1 MPINSVDTVVVI
13 VADSLR
19 RDAEQ
24 SALLPYIRR
33 HAIDY
38 SAAYSPGCWTGA
50 VYGSLSTGLPP
61 NEHGLDV
68 RWRKLSAEHQTLA
81 ERASAA
87 GWKTTLITANGVP
100 AIPAWGLAR
109 GFEEVIQA
117 FDRMP
122 WSPIDLLFYALDWKR
137 VRETI
142 AKRNFI
148 ALESKARA
156 GKAWLR
162 NTHRDVMIET
172 LRRRRQG
179 GKQFISVNLM
189 EAHFPYHI
197 GDSLGFLSDGLGKL
211 DELLALYHL
220 VSETW
225 LQTDHM
231 TIAPEMLSV
240 LRQRQRL
247 AFQRI
252 AFSIDAFVEEL
263 MADGKTA
270 VIFLSDHGDAFGED
284 NKAYHVHNVTVG
296 GNHVPF
302 YLLFPGSHGRIDA
315 DQVNTMDLYGTVL
328 DLADIPN
335 DSPSLLGAR
344 RSPVTFEAY
353 YKEVASK
360 NNQEDQFCWHAGN
373 TRLLH
378 RGNRWH
384 QAPLVISGMT
394 EPPWEPLDGDPIEE
408 ILSGEERES
417 IRARFQN
424 FLDYSAQ
431 TSHR

>member
-24 SALLPYIRR
+24 GAPLPFIRR
-33 HAIDY
+33 HAIDF
-38 SAAYSPGCWTGA
+38 SRAYSPGCWTGA

-68 RWRKLSAEHQTLA
+68 RWRKLSAEQQTLA
-81 ERASAA
+81 EQASAA

-100 AIPAWGLAR
+100 AIPAWGLRR

-122 WSPIDLLFYALDWKR
+122 WSPIDLLFYALDWQR

-148 ALESKARA
+148 ALESKANA

-162 NTHRDVMIET
+162 NTHKDVMIET
-172 LRRRRQG
+172 LKRQRQS
-179 GKQFISVNLM
+179 GKRFISINLM
-189 EAHFPYHI
+189 ETHFPYHI
-197 GDSLGFLSDGLGKL
+197 SDSLSFLSEGLGKL

-225 LQTDHM
+225 LHTDHM
-231 TIAPEMLSV
+231 TISREMLAV
-240 LRQRQRL
+240 LRERARMG
-247 AFQRI
+247 FQHI
-252 AFSIDAFVEEL
+252 ASAIDAFVEEL

-302 YLLFPGSHGRIDA
+302 YILLPGGRGQIDA
-315 DQVNTMDLYGTVL
+315 GQVNTMDLYGTVL
-328 DLADIPN
+328 ELMGISSN
-335 DSPSLLGAR
+335 SPSLLGER
-344 RSPVTFEAY
+344 RSPVTIEAY
-353 YKEVASK
+353 YKEVASR
-360 NNQEDQFCWHAGN
+360 NNQEDQFCWHADDL
-373 TRLLH
+373 RLLH

-384 QAPLVISGMT
+384 QARLVASGMD
-394 EPPWEPLDGDPIEE
+394 EPVWERFDGDPIEE
-408 ILSGEERES
+408 TLSGEDRETM
-417 IRARFQN
+417 RQRFAN
-424 FLDYSAQ
+424 YLAYSSQ
-431 TSHR
+431 TSHH